1 MKTSRVRTIT
11 MTAMFGAIA
20 FIIMNFD
27 FKVPFMPSFI
37 SMDVSE
43 LPALIGSFALG
54 PVSGVVVC
62 LIKNLLHLMRT
73 STGGVGELSNFILGA
88 MFVFPAGFIY
98 QRSKSRKSAII
109 GCLVGAVAMAAG
121 SVVTNYFLVYPIYT
135 NFMPMEAIIAAYQAI
150 NPKVDSLLDCLIV
163 FNMPFTF
170 VKGMLSVIIT
180 LLVYKRLSPIIK
192 GNSGI

>member
-1 MKTSRVRTIT
+1 MTTSKVRTIT

-20 FIIMNFD
+20 FILMNFD

-43 LPALIGSFALG
+43 LPALIGAFSLG
-54 PVSGVVVC
+54 PVSGAVVC

-88 MFVFPAGFIY
+88 MFVVPAGLIY
-98 QRSKSRKSAII
+98 SKMKTKKGAII
-109 GCLVGAVAMAAG
+109 GCLVGAVVMAIG
-121 SVVTNYFLVYPIYT
+121 SVFTNYFMVYPIYT

-150 NPKVDSLLDCLIV
+150 NPKVNNLMECLIV

-170 VKGMLSVIIT
+170 VKGMLSVVIT

-192 GNSGI
+192 GV